1 MMTKNKNILT
11 AFIAIFLLAQFHLA
25 MDCGDTHLH
34 ETGHNNEIGLHD
46 HICLHSDVET
56 SEGLYSRLGFN
67 NYFSLSAHI
76 AHASSS
82 FKVDYLS
89 PSPREPPVS

>member
-1 MMTKNKNILT
+1 MTKNKNILT
-11 AFIAIFLLAQFHLA
+11 AIIAIFLLAQFHLA
-25 MDCGDTHLH
+25 MDCGDAHLI

-56 SEGLYSRLGFN
+56 SEGLYSRLEFN
-67 NYFSLSAHI
+67 NYFSLSARI

-82 FKVDYLS
+82 FTVDYLS